1 MGLAPPRAGWR
12 PEPLGQCYHTP
23 AALSLAPHGNAMGKA
38 ARESH
43 VVGVGTTHASL
54 MGSGDWDVASCP
66 RPWMHLK
73 LQEEHGS
80 KIQGG
85 SYRVGF
91 CHELQI
97 LRTDPGSIPTPV
109 LPPWQP
115 GGFVHQE
122 CQWAW
127 ASQADG
133 ILAWKTLSQWA
144 SLRGTL

>member
-1 MGLAPPRAGWR
+1 MWTLALLRCGLAGNLASRLASAT
-12 PEPLGQCYHTP
+12 HTP
-23 AALSLAPHGNAMGKA
+23 AALSLAPHGNAVGKA

-43 VVGVGTTHASL
+43 AVGVGTTHASL

-91 CHELQI
+91 CLQV
-97 LRTDPGSIPTPV
+97 V
-109 LPPWQP
+109 L
-115 GGFVHQE
+115 VVNNLSAMQE
-122 CQWAW
+122 
-127 ASQADG
+127 
-133 ILAWKTLSQWA
+133 I
-144 SLRGTL
+144 